1 MIEFGVN
8 AWFLIP
14 LFIIAA
20 LLTWISYRHTEPK
33 LRDVYQWLLPVL
45 RGLALVLLL
54 TLLFEPVFQQDI
66 NHTVPPL
73 QAVLIDESQ
82 SMPRHHLPDV
92 LPEINGGETRFFGFG
107 GGTRP
112 IEDLSTATDTAP
124 RTDIATALNDLKRSL
139 RDQNLRSVLLISD
152 GQYNTGNNP
161 IYVAGDY
168 GIPIHTLAIGD
179 TLNRPDLL
187 IAQVA
192 TNEIGFVG
200 QEIPVDV
207 TLLLQGYPN
216 ETITTRLYLQDSLI
230 TSETLIIS
238 EGESNTSLSLTA
250 HQEGLFQYTV
260 MTSQLP
266 EEALTEN
273 NYANFTV
280 RILRH
285 QQTIALIAA
294 APHPDVITIRNILTR
309 DEHREVDSYVQMQSG
324 RFYEGSLPPSLN
336 QYDALILVGFPGRE
350 ADNASIEA
358 VAKSAESG
366 TPILF
371 LLTRQTDLE
380 TLRTQLGNV
389 LPATPWDGNAI
400 YDEATIEITPTGLRD
415 PLLSLTN
422 VSWERLPP
430 LIVMTGR
437 WSVTPDSRIL
447 GHAKFRGI
455 STQQP
460 LLVIRNRVSH
470 RSAAILGSGTWR
482 WQKLGNRPSLSPQIW
497 TQLAENL
504 IQWLTTPD
512 DQRTVRVEPM
522 QTAFDGSEP
531 ILFSGQV
538 YDESLNP
545 VSDAIVTIEV
555 TASDGTT
562 YPYTM
567 TNLGSGRFSLRI
579 DTLPEDAYS
588 FTAQAS
594 RMNASLGVDTGTFTV
609 GSINIEYLTTS
620 SNPTLL
626 RQIAHQSGGLFFIDS
641 TLHTL
646 ADHLA
651 SDSSFTP
658 IIRTQILEQ
667 DLKRTLW
674 ILAVVVL
681 LLGLEWIL
689 RKRNGLA

>member
-1 MIEFGVN
+1 MLEFGVN
-8 AWFLIP
+8 AWPLIP
-14 LFIIAA
+14 LLIIAS
-20 LLTWISYRHTEPK
+20 LLTWFSYRQTEPK
-33 LRDVYQWLLPVL
+33 LRGVYQWLLPVQ
-45 RGLALVLLL
+45 RGLALTLLL
-54 TLLFEPVFQQDI
+54 TLLFEPVIQQDI
-66 NHTVPPL
+66 NHTVPPI

-82 SMPRHHLPDV
+82 SMPIHHLPDA
-92 LPEINGGETRFFGFG
+92 LPKIQDGETRFFGFG
-107 GGTRP
+107 GSTRP

-124 RTDIATALNDLKRSL
+124 QTDIATALNELKMSL

-161 IYVAGDY
+161 IYVAADY
-168 GIPIHTLAIGD
+168 GIPIHTLVVGD
-179 TLNRPDLL
+179 TLKRSDLL
-187 IAQVA
+187 IVQVA
-192 TNEIGFVG
+192 TNEVGFVG

-207 TLLLQGYPN
+207 TLLLQGYQSEN
-216 ETITTRLYLQDSLI
+216 NTTSLYLQDSLI
-230 TSETLIIS
+230 TSETLTIT
-238 EGESNTSLSLTA
+238 EGESTVALSFTA

-266 EEALTEN
+266 DEALTEN

-280 RILRH
+280 RILRR
-285 QQTIALIAA
+285 QQNLALIAA
-294 APHPDVITIRNILTR
+294 APHPDVTAIRTILTR
-309 DEHREVDSYVQMQSG
+309 DEHRNVDSYVQMQSG
-324 RFYEGSLPPSLN
+324 RFYEGSLPPSLDP
-336 QYDALILVGFPGRE
+336 YDALILVGFPGRE

-358 VAKSAESG
+358 IAQSAESG
-366 TPILF
+366 TPLF
-371 LLTRQTDLE
+371 FMLTRQTDLE
-380 TLRTQLGNV
+380 TLRNLLGNV
-389 LPATPWDGNAI
+389 LPAIPQTSNVI
-400 YDEATIEITPTGLRD
+400 YDEATLGITPIGLRD
-415 PLLSLTN
+415 PLLSLSN

-430 LIVMTGR
+430 LTAVTGR

-447 GHAKFRGI
+447 GHANFRGI

-460 LLVIRNRVSH
+460 LLIIRNRANH

-482 WQKLGNRPSLSPQIW
+482 WQNLGDRSIQSPQIW
-497 TQLAENL
+497 SQLAENL
-504 IQWLTTPD
+504 IQWLTTPE
-512 DQRTVRVEPM
+512 DQRTVRVEPA

-555 TASDGTT
+555 IASDGTT

-567 TNLGSGRFSLRI
+567 SNMGSGRFSLRI
-579 DTLPEDAYS
+579 DTLPEDVYS
-588 FTAQAS
+588 FSAQAS

-609 GSINIEYLTTS
+609 GFINIEYLTTR
-620 SNPTLL
+620 SNPTML
-626 RQIAHQSGGLFFIDS
+626 RQISHQSGGHFFTDS

-651 SDSSFTP
+651 SDSLFAP
-658 IIRTQILEQ
+658 IIRTQVLEL